1 MNYLKINIRKNNNS
15 KEEIKNTTIIPNN
28 EVKELTPIE
37 KKKKRRKSI
46 LKILL
51 IIFVVF
57 IIIDLIIAAS
67 GYFYLKSKLSKIQ
80 YVPIDKS
87 QIYIDENVKSSLAT
101 YRNIA
106 LFGIDARKDTFSMGY
121 RSDCIMIL
129 SLNEQTKEAKIMSVY
144 RDSYLDIDDYG
155 LDKVTHAYSYGGPK
169 LALSTL
175 NKNLDLNITEFV
187 AINFDTVRTVVDKV
201 GGINMHITKEETK
214 YINGYIDELNKIFK
228 TNTKHI
234 TKEGDYKLNGIQA
247 LSYARIRY
255 TEGGD
260 YKRTE
265 RMRDVLNLVFEK
277 VKHLSI
283 PELNDLAD
291 EILPHVSTN
300 ITDNEIMAMIPQV
313 ASINI
318 TDNFGWPYHKK
329 GQMINKVYYSVPTS
343 LEDDVKKL
351 HKQLFKEDDYTPSKT
366 VKSIDRKID
375 KKVK

>member
-1 MNYLKINIRKNNNS
+1 MKKNIANKNNKN
-15 KEEIKNTTIIPNN
+15 EEIKNTTIKPNN
-28 EVKELTPIE
+28 EVKDLIAIE

-57 IIIDLIIAAS
+57 IIIDLILALS

-87 QIYIDENVKSSLAT
+87 QIYIDEAVKSNLAT

-106 LFGIDARKDTFSMGY
+106 LFGIDARKDTFSKGY

-129 SLNEQTKEAKIMSVY
+129 SLNEQTKEAKIMSLY
-144 RDSYLDIDDYG
+144 RDSYLDIDEYG

-187 AINFDTVRTVVDKV
+187 AVNFDTVRTVVDKV

-214 YINGYIDELNKIFK
+214 YINGYIDELNRIYK

-291 EILPHVSTN
+291 ELLPHVSTN
-300 ITDNEIMAMIPQV
+300 ITENEIMAMIPQV

-318 TDNFGWPYHKK
+318 TDNFGFPYHKK

-343 LEDDVKKL
+343 LEDDVKEL
-351 HKQLFKEDDYTPSKT
+351 HKQLFNEDDYTPSKT
-366 VKSIDRKID
+366 VKSIDKKID

>member
-1 MNYLKINIRKNNNS
+1 MKKNIANKNNKN
-15 KEEIKNTTIIPNN
+15 EEIKNTTIKPNN
-28 EVKELTPIE
+28 EVKDLIAIE

-57 IIIDLIIAAS
+57 IIIDLILALS

-87 QIYIDENVKSSLAT
+87 QIYIDEAVKSNLAT

-106 LFGIDARKDTFSMGY
+106 LFGIDARKDTFSKGY

-129 SLNEQTKEAKIMSVY
+129 SLNEQTKEAKIMSLY
-144 RDSYLDIDDYG
+144 RDSYLDIDEYG

-187 AINFDTVRTVVDKV
+187 AVNFDTVRTVVDKV

-214 YINGYIDELNKIFK
+214 YINGYIDELNRIYK

-300 ITDNEIMAMIPQV
+300 ITENEIMAMIPQV

-318 TDNFGWPYHKK
+318 TDNFGFPYHKK

-343 LEDDVKKL
+343 LEDDVKEL
-351 HKQLFKEDDYTPSKT
+351 HKQLFNEDNYTPSKT
-366 VKSIDRKID
+366 VKSIDKKID

>member
-1 MNYLKINIRKNNNS
+1 MKKNIANKNNKN
-15 KEEIKNTTIIPNN
+15 EEIKNTTIKPNN
-28 EVKELTPIE
+28 EVKDLITIE

-57 IIIDLIIAAS
+57 IIIDLILALS

-87 QIYIDENVKSSLAT
+87 QIYIDEAVKSNLAT

-106 LFGIDARKDTFSMGY
+106 LFGIDARKDTFSKGY

-144 RDSYLDIDDYG
+144 RDSYLDIDEYG

-187 AINFDTVRTVVDKV
+187 AVNFDTVRTVVDKV

-214 YINGYIDELNKIFK
+214 YINGYIDELNRIYK

-283 PELNDLAD
+283 PELNDLSD

-318 TDNFGWPYHKK
+318 TDNFGFPYHKE

-343 LEDDVKKL
+343 LEEDVKEL
-351 HKQLFKEDDYTPSKT
+351 HKQLFNADDYTPSDT
-366 VKSIDRKID
+366 VQSIDKKID
-375 KKVK
+375 KKIK

>member
-1 MNYLKINIRKNNNS
+1 MKKNIANKNNKN
-15 KEEIKNTTIIPNN
+15 EEIKNTTIKPNN
-28 EVKELTPIE
+28 EVKDLIAIE

-57 IIIDLIIAAS
+57 IIIDLILALS

-87 QIYIDENVKSSLAT
+87 QIYIDEAVKSNLAT

-106 LFGIDARKDTFSMGY
+106 LFGIDARKDTFSKGY

-129 SLNEQTKEAKIMSVY
+129 SLNEQTKEAKIMSLY
-144 RDSYLDIDDYG
+144 RDSYLDIDEYG

-187 AINFDTVRTVVDKV
+187 AVNFDTVRTVVDKV

-214 YINGYIDELNKIFK
+214 YINGYIDELNRIYK

-300 ITDNEIMAMIPQV
+300 ITENEIMAMIPQV

-318 TDNFGWPYHKK
+318 TDNFGFPYHKK

-343 LEDDVKKL
+343 LEDDVKEL
-351 HKQLFKEDDYTPSKT
+351 HKQLFNEDDYTPSKT
-366 VKSIDRKID
+366 VKSIDKKID

>member
-1 MNYLKINIRKNNNS
+1 MKKNIANKNNKN
-15 KEEIKNTTIIPNN
+15 EEIKNTTIKPNN
-28 EVKELTPIE
+28 EVKDLIAIE

-57 IIIDLIIAAS
+57 IIIDLILAAS

-87 QIYIDENVKSSLAT
+87 QIYIDETVKSNLAT

-106 LFGIDARKDTFSMGY
+106 LFGIDARKDTFSKGY

-144 RDSYLDIDDYG
+144 RDSYLDIDEYG

-201 GGINMHITKEETK
+201 GGIDMHITKEETK
-214 YINGYIDELNKIFK
+214 YINGYIDELNRIYK

-300 ITDNEIMAMIPQV
+300 ITENEIMAMIPQV

-318 TDNFGWPYHKK
+318 TDNFGFPYHKK
-329 GQMINKVYYSVPTS
+329 GQMINKVYYSVPTN

-351 HKQLFKEDDYTPSKT
+351 HKQLFNEDNYTPSKT
-366 VKSIDRKID
+366 VKSIDKKID

>member
-1 MNYLKINIRKNNNS
+1 MKKNIANKNNKN
-15 KEEIKNTTIIPNN
+15 EEIKNTTIKPNN
-28 EVKELTPIE
+28 EVKDLIAIE
-37 KKKKRRKSI
+37 KKKKTRKSI

-57 IIIDLIIAAS
+57 IIIDLILALS

-87 QIYIDENVKSSLAT
+87 QIYIDETVKSNLAT

-106 LFGIDARKDTFSMGY
+106 LFGIDARKDTFSKGY

-144 RDSYLDIDDYG
+144 RDSYLDIDEYG

-214 YINGYIDELNKIFK
+214 YINGYIDELNRIYK

-318 TDNFGWPYHKK
+318 TDNFGFPYHKK

-343 LEDDVKKL
+343 LEDDVKEL
-351 HKQLFKEDDYTPSKT
+351 HKQLFNEDDYTPSKT
-366 VKSIDRKID
+366 VKSIDKKID
-375 KKVK
+375 KKIK

>member
-1 MNYLKINIRKNNNS
+1 MKKNIANKNNKN
-15 KEEIKNTTIIPNN
+15 EEIKNTTIKPNN
-28 EVKELTPIE
+28 EVKDLIAIE

-57 IIIDLIIAAS
+57 IIIDLILALS

-87 QIYIDENVKSSLAT
+87 QIYIDETVKSNLAT

-106 LFGIDARKDTFSMGY
+106 LFGIDARKDTFSKGY

-129 SLNEQTKEAKIMSVY
+129 SLNEQTKEAKIMSLY
-144 RDSYLDIDDYG
+144 RDSYLDIDEYG

-187 AINFDTVRTVVDKV
+187 AVNFDTVRTVVDKV

-214 YINGYIDELNKIFK
+214 YINGYIDELNRIYK

-300 ITDNEIMAMIPQV
+300 ITENEIMAMIPQV

-318 TDNFGWPYHKK
+318 TDNFGFPYHKK

-343 LEDDVKKL
+343 LEDDVKEL
-351 HKQLFKEDDYTPSKT
+351 HKQLFNEDDYTPSKT
-366 VKSIDRKID
+366 VKSIDKKID
-375 KKVK
+375 KKIK

>member
-1 MNYLKINIRKNNNS
+1 MKKNIANKNNKN
-15 KEEIKNTTIIPNN
+15 EEIKNTTIKPNN
-28 EVKELTPIE
+28 EVKDLIAIE

-57 IIIDLIIAAS
+57 IIIDLILALS

-87 QIYIDENVKSSLAT
+87 QIYIDEAVKSNLAT

-106 LFGIDARKDTFSMGY
+106 LFGIDARKDTFSKGY

-129 SLNEQTKEAKIMSVY
+129 SLNEQTKEAKIMSLY
-144 RDSYLDIDDYG
+144 RDSYLDIDEYG

-187 AINFDTVRTVVDKV
+187 AVNFDTVRTVVDKV

-214 YINGYIDELNKIFK
+214 YINGYIDELNRIYK

-300 ITDNEIMAMIPQV
+300 ITENEIMAMIPQV

-318 TDNFGWPYHKK
+318 TNNFGFPYHKK

-343 LEDDVKKL
+343 LEDDVKEL
-351 HKQLFKEDDYTPSKT
+351 HKQLFNEDNYTPSKT
-366 VKSIDRKID
+366 VKSIDKKID

>member
-1 MNYLKINIRKNNNS
+1 MKKNIANKNNKN
-15 KEEIKNTTIIPNN
+15 EEIKNTTIKPNN
-28 EVKELTPIE
+28 EVKDLIAIE

-57 IIIDLIIAAS
+57 IIIDLILAAS

-87 QIYIDENVKSSLAT
+87 QIYIDEAVKSNLAT

-106 LFGIDARKDTFSMGY
+106 LFGIDARKDTFSKGY

-129 SLNEQTKEAKIMSVY
+129 SLNEQTKETKIMSVY
-144 RDSYLDIDDYG
+144 RDSYLDIDEYG

-187 AINFDTVRTVVDKV
+187 AVNFDTVRTVVDKV
-201 GGINMHITKEETK
+201 GGIDMHITKEETK
-214 YINGYIDELNKIFK
+214 YINGYIDELNRIYK

-300 ITDNEIMAMIPQV
+300 ITENEIMAMIPQV

-318 TDNFGWPYHKK
+318 TDSFGWPYETT
-329 GQMINKVYYSVPTS
+329 GSMIGGVYYSVPEN
-343 LEDDVKKL
+343 LKDDVSKL
-351 HKQLFKEDDYTPSKT
+351 HKELFNEENYTPSKT
-366 VKSIDRKID
+366 VQSISDKID
-375 KKVK
+375 KIRN

>member
-1 MNYLKINIRKNNNS
+1 MKKNIANKNNKN
-15 KEEIKNTTIIPNN
+15 EEIKNTTIKPNN
-28 EVKELTPIE
+28 EVKDLIAIE

-57 IIIDLIIAAS
+57 IIIDLILALS

-87 QIYIDENVKSSLAT
+87 QIYIDEAVKSNLAT

-106 LFGIDARKDTFSMGY
+106 LFGIDARKDTFSKGY

-144 RDSYLDIDDYG
+144 RDSYLDIDEYG

-187 AINFDTVRTVVDKV
+187 AVNFDTVRTVVDKV
-201 GGINMHITKEETK
+201 GGIDMHITKEETK
-214 YINGYIDELNKIFK
+214 YINGYIDELNRIYK

-247 LSYARIRY
+247 LSYSRIRY

-300 ITDNEIMAMIPQV
+300 ITENEIMAMIPQV

-318 TDNFGWPYHKK
+318 TDNFGFPYHKK
-329 GQMINKVYYSVPTS
+329 GQMINKVYYSVPIS

-351 HKQLFKEDDYTPSKT
+351 HKQLFNEEDYTPSET
-366 VKSIDRKID
+366 VQSIDKKID
-375 KKVK
+375 KKIK

>member
-1 MNYLKINIRKNNNS
+1 MKKNIANKNNKN
-15 KEEIKNTTIIPNN
+15 EEIKNTTIKPNN
-28 EVKELTPIE
+28 EVKDLIAIE

-57 IIIDLIIAAS
+57 IVIDVILATS

-87 QIYIDENVKSSLAT
+87 QIYIDEAVKSNLAT

-129 SLNEQTKEAKIMSVY
+129 SLNEQTKEAKIMSLY
-144 RDSYLDIDDYG
+144 RDSYLDIDEYG

-214 YINGYIDELNKIFK
+214 YINGYIDELNRIYK

-300 ITDNEIMAMIPQV
+300 ITDNEIMAMIPQI
-313 ASINI
+313 ATINI

-343 LEDDVKKL
+343 LEDDVKEL
-351 HKQLFKEDDYTPSKT
+351 HKQLFNEDDYTPSKT
-366 VKSIDRKID
+366 VKSIDKKID

>member
-1 MNYLKINIRKNNNS
+1 MKKNIAKKNNKN
-15 KEEIKNTTIIPNN
+15 EEIKNTTIKPNN
-28 EVKELTPIE
+28 EVKDLIAIE

-57 IIIDLIIAAS
+57 IIIDLILAAS

-87 QIYIDENVKSSLAT
+87 QIYIDEAVKSNLAT

-106 LFGIDARKDTFSMGY
+106 LFGIDARKDTFSKGY

-129 SLNEQTKEAKIMSVY
+129 SLNEQTKEAKIMSLY
-144 RDSYLDIDDYG
+144 RDSYLDIDEYG

-187 AINFDTVRTVVDKV
+187 AVNFDTVRTVVDKV

-214 YINGYIDELNKIFK
+214 YINGYIDELNRIYK

-300 ITDNEIMAMIPQV
+300 ITENEIMAMIPQI
-313 ASINI
+313 ATINI

-329 GQMINKVYYSVPTS
+329 GQMIKKVYYSVPTS
-343 LEDDVKKL
+343 LEEDVKEL
-351 HKQLFKEDDYTPSKT
+351 HKQLFNEDDYTPSET
-366 VKSIDRKID
+366 VQSIDKKID
-375 KKVK
+375 KKIK

>member
-1 MNYLKINIRKNNNS
+1 MKKNIANKNNKN
-15 KEEIKNTTIIPNN
+15 EEIKNTTIKPNN
-28 EVKELTPIE
+28 EVKDLIAIE

-57 IIIDLIIAAS
+57 IIIDLILALS

-87 QIYIDENVKSSLAT
+87 QIYIDEAVKSNLAT

-106 LFGIDARKDTFSMGY
+106 LFGIDARKDTFSKGY

-129 SLNEQTKEAKIMSVY
+129 SLNEQTKEAKIMSLY
-144 RDSYLDIDDYG
+144 RDSYLDIDEYG

-214 YINGYIDELNKIFK
+214 YINGYIDELNRIYK

-300 ITDNEIMAMIPQV
+300 ITENEIMAMIPQV

-318 TDNFGWPYHKK
+318 TDNFGFPYHKK

-343 LEDDVKKL
+343 LEDDVKEL
-351 HKQLFKEDDYTPSKT
+351 HKQLFNEDDYTPSKT
-366 VKSIDRKID
+366 VKSIDKKID

>member
-1 MNYLKINIRKNNNS
+1 MKKNIANKNNKN
-15 KEEIKNTTIIPNN
+15 EEIKNTTIKPNN
-28 EVKELTPIE
+28 EVKDLIAIE

-57 IIIDLIIAAS
+57 IIIDLILALS

-87 QIYIDENVKSSLAT
+87 QIYIDEAVKSNLAT

-106 LFGIDARKDTFSMGY
+106 LFGIDARKDTFSKGY

-129 SLNEQTKEAKIMSVY
+129 SLNEQTKEAKIMSLY
-144 RDSYLDIDDYG
+144 RDSYLDIDEYG

-187 AINFDTVRTVVDKV
+187 AVNFDTVRTVVDKV

-214 YINGYIDELNKIFK
+214 YINGYIDELNRIYK

-300 ITDNEIMAMIPQV
+300 ITENEIMAMIPQV

-318 TDNFGWPYHKK
+318 TDNFGFPYHKK

-343 LEDDVKKL
+343 LEDDVKEL
-351 HKQLFKEDDYTPSKT
+351 HKQLFNEDNYTPSKT
-366 VKSIDRKID
+366 VKSIDKKIE
-375 KKVK
+375 KVR

>member
-1 MNYLKINIRKNNNS
+1 MKKNIANKNNKN
-15 KEEIKNTTIIPNN
+15 EEIKNTTIKPNN
-28 EVKELTPIE
+28 EVKDLIAIE

-57 IIIDLIIAAS
+57 IIIDLILAAS

-87 QIYIDENVKSSLAT
+87 QIYIDEAVKSNLAT

-106 LFGIDARKDTFSMGY
+106 LFGIDARKDTFSKGY

-129 SLNEQTKEAKIMSVY
+129 SLNEQTKEAKIMSLY
-144 RDSYLDIDDYG
+144 RDSYLDIDEYG

-187 AINFDTVRTVVDKV
+187 AVNFDTVRTVVDKV
-201 GGINMHITKEETK
+201 GGIDMHITKEETK
-214 YINGYIDELNKIFK
+214 YINGYIDELNRIYK

-300 ITDNEIMAMIPQV
+300 ITENEIMAMIPQV

-318 TDNFGWPYHKK
+318 TDNFGFPYHKK
-329 GQMINKVYYSVPTS
+329 GQMIDKVYYSVPTN

-351 HKQLFKEDDYTPSKT
+351 HKQLFNEDDYTPSKT
-366 VKSIDRKID
+366 VKSIDKKID